1 MGYELMQVR
10 RQATGEEFHSLD
22 DIYYYGG
29 QQGSLTSPSL
39 RLIQPFSAHEQT
51 VIEDYSPERPDELEM
66 RVGDVMGIAGNHWNG
81 FSKGVNKRTGKTGLY
96 PSYKVSYISNSV
108 DSLTLSSGPREM
120 ARVQLQGCPFPL
132 RLSPT
137 LDCC

>member
-29 QQGSLTSPSL
+29 QQGFHTSPFL

-66 RVGDVMGIAGNHWNG
+66 RVGDIMGIAGNHWNG

-96 PSYKVSYISNSV
+96 PSYKVSSI
-108 DSLTLSSGPREM
+108 
-120 ARVQLQGCPFPL
+120 
-132 RLSPT
+132 
-137 LDCC
+137 